1 VVDYLWYRKNVPGA
15 YPDSLGF
22 DVIDEWGRMIPDPD
36 RWTSSKDG
44 KGFTEVA
51 KKVHSMGLKFG
62 IHVMRG
68 LSRQAYDANTLI
80 LDTTT
85 VLFFIINQDSFF
97 SHLLFSLFFFCFHV
111 FFFHREKYFFSF
123 PLHAQIAESCK
134 LYHHKNRLVR

>member
-22 DVIDEWGRMIPDPD
+22 DVIDEWGRLIPDPD
-36 RWTSSKDG
+36 RWPSSEDG

-51 KKVHSMGLKFG
+51 QKVQSVGLKLG

-68 LSRQAYDANTLI
+68 LSRQAYDANTPI

-85 VLFFIINQDSFF
+85 VLFLIINEGSFF
-97 SHLLFSLFFFCFHV
+97 SLLFIFFFSWISISSLFPSMLRFYSPTNTVIIKIDWSGERCNMSS
-111 FFFHREKYFFSF
+111 SF
-123 PLHAQIAESCK
+123 
-134 LYHHKNRLVR
+134 